1 MVFTNHTERNAHR
14 ILYVGLDVLTFRN
27 KKKKQ
32 FLSGSLAEVD
42 YLSGLNTVYSVFAF
56 VSGGYQQFSQMI
68 MQTSTKCSNPH
79 ISFSSR
85 LLTVDGDNR
94 SLASGG
100 VRRSSAHLLFLCS
113 SGDAAESLSSVNT
126 RRLCSYS
133 TAKASWQVLERSSSV
148 HSSLEKQ
155 LMCVNQ

>member
-68 MQTSTKCSNPH
+68 M
-79 ISFSSR
+79 
-85 LLTVDGDNR
+85 
-94 SLASGG
+94 
-100 VRRSSAHLLFLCS
+100 
-113 SGDAAESLSSVNT
+113 
-126 RRLCSYS
+126 
-133 TAKASWQVLERSSSV
+133 
-148 HSSLEKQ
+148 
-155 LMCVNQ
+155 